1 MKYFKKLLF
10 CSMLMLAFVAC
21 NKEDKTEF
29 KQSEPTQYSRED
41 YGYKGDVKSSYEE
54 SYGLNYQTGEIQV
67 IGSTSLEFNKQGFL
81 SDFKYSSAD
90 GLYVYQSKFAYND
103 RNECITRKD
112 DNLIDGEKS
121 HIDEISEYDKNGNCI
136 SIIRQ
141 YDGISRYTYNKYKGN
156 NLVSTEVYEVNEN
169 GDKILEEKSTYE
181 YSKSGF
187 NTKIVAEYYENGVPV
202 NTDVTENEYDDKG
215 NVICMKFLDLNNN
228 LLSSCKYKYNEND
241 REIECAVFNSDGELE
256 SKLEYVYNEEDC
268 CVENR
273 SYYKDTLNSSTL
285 FKYDEHK
292 NILECVR
299 IDYEMATKET
309 DYYEYV
315 YDEHDNIIEYYSYD
329 SNRNLI
335 TSYKRTITYY

>member
-1 MKYFKKLLF
+1 M
-10 CSMLMLAFVAC
+10 
-21 NKEDKTEF
+21 
-29 KQSEPTQYSRED
+29 
-41 YGYKGDVKSSYEE
+41 
-54 SYGLNYQTGEIQV
+54 
-67 IGSTSLEFNKQGFL
+67 
-81 SDFKYSSAD
+81 
-90 GLYVYQSKFAYND
+90 
-103 RNECITRKD
+103 
-112 DNLIDGEKS
+112 
-121 HIDEISEYDKNGNCI
+121 
-136 SIIRQ
+136 
-141 YDGISRYTYNKYKGN
+141 
-156 NLVSTEVYEVNEN
+156 
-169 GDKILEEKSTYE
+169 
-181 YSKSGF
+181 
-187 NTKIVAEYYENGVPV
+187 
-202 NTDVTENEYDDKG
+202 
-215 NVICMKFLDLNNN
+215 
-228 LLSSCKYKYNEND
+228 SCKYKYNEND